1 MTCPI
6 VTLHARRGGTG
17 KTALAANL
25 AVTAAQ
31 QGLRVGLVDL
41 DLLNPGLHILFG
53 AQAQGAGT
61 CQTLTGD
68 CRLEDA
74 VQDVTNRLRM
84 PASGKIFLLPVAQ
97 TTAAALESLP
107 TAAQAANFYRQLRGW
122 AQDAALDMLLLDNY
136 PGVAE
141 FALFWLAAADYSL
154 LTLRLDQQDYQDT
167 ALLVELARRLEVQR
181 LGLVVNGV
189 TPQVLPGKVKAR
201 VEQTYAVEV
210 LAVLP
215 QSVYFLVNPG
225 ASFSGGND
233 RPLARQYLQV
243 IEQLRKA

>member
-1 MTCPI
+1 MTCPL
-6 VTLHARRGGTG
+6 VCLHARRGGTG
-17 KTALAANL
+17 KTALAASL
-25 AVTAAQ
+25 AVTGAQ

-53 AQAQGAGT
+53 AQAQGAGI
-61 CQTLTGD
+61 CQTLTGAS
-68 CRLEDA
+68 RLEDA

-84 PASGKIFLLPVAQ
+84 PVSGKTFLLPAAQ
-97 TTAAALESLP
+97 NSAAALEAPP
-107 TAAQAANFYRQLRGW
+107 TAAQATNCHHQLRLW
-122 AQDAALDMLLLDNY
+122 AQDAALDLILLDNF

-141 FALFWLAAADYSL
+141 FSLFWLAAADYAL

-167 ALLVELARRLEVQR
+167 ALLVELARRLDVPR

-189 TPQVLPGKVKAR
+189 TPQVLPGKVKAQ

-215 QSVYFLVNPG
+215 QSAYFSIHSGPD
-225 ASFSGGND
+225 SGGDNGQ
-233 RPLARQYLQV
+233 PLARQYLQV
-243 IEQLRKA
+243 IEHLRKA